1 TGFYIGRIDK
11 FIRSVSREE
20 AVASSRDIIL
30 FSLLLAAKG
39 IKGAVSDSPHVLI
52 TGQTGKGKS
61 FLAKLLWIYTSFFK
75 GQMLY
80 WDPKSEFAEWFDR
93 VTESKE
99 MQEK

>member
-1 TGFYIGRIDK
+1 LQRTTATGIAENLFGVSQSLGTKTGFYIGRIDK

-61 FLAKLLWIYTSFFK
+61 FL
-75 GQMLY
+75 
-80 WDPKSEFAEWFDR
+80 
-93 VTESKE
+93 
-99 MQEK
+99 